1 MPHFLLSIVGNKGSG
16 SNKKNELTDGKT
28 HCKLQQAVQ
37 ISVSE
42 GTVDLCVF
50 LDSYICLTLYTKHNA
65 TSKTKRY
72 LTPNDVADTGISD

>member
-1 MPHFLLSIVGNKGSG
+1 M
-16 SNKKNELTDGKT
+16 KNELTDGKT
-28 HCKLQQAVQ
+28 HYKLQQAVQ

-42 GTVDLCVF
+42 GTVGLCVF

-72 LTPNDVADTGISD
+72 LTPNDVAATGISD